1 MYAIVPTI
9 MCSKSTQ
16 ISCKQIHLIRLH
28 TRTHRERGKRKIQ
41 LGGDT
46 FVTHAAS
53 KHLKVKYIAELVRSS
68 QAEHMPI
75 NIWDAELGKK
85 RQKKGLNKDDKKRH
99 APGGKTRKGRTNKC
113 EHIYIESTWRCT
125 FPVF

>member
-53 KHLKVKYIAELVRSS
+53 KHLKVKYIAKLVRCS
-68 QAEHMPI
+68 QAEHMPS
-75 NIWDAELGKK
+75 AVGHKYLGCRTGKEAAK
-85 RQKKGLNKDDKKRH
+85 KKG
-99 APGGKTRKGRTNKC
+99 
-113 EHIYIESTWRCT
+113 
-125 FPVF
+125 